1 MSGGLQ
7 KLLAFAAE
15 STVPEVQQHAVSR
28 ARAEICSCLLYT
40 ASHFLFMW
48 IIEDALFSL
57 ARSREFVNRATELK
71 GTLRQKRQR
80 RDCNN
85 FAARFASVSRDLSR
99 HIYRTLFLRSSTLSL
114 LKTNLIKVREVP
126 ILFCQTKPKGFML
139 LLKRVHFLVNE
150 T

>member
-28 ARAEICSCLLYT
+28 ARAEISCLLYT

-48 IIEDALFSL
+48 IVEDALFSL

-71 GTLRQKRQR
+71 GTSRQKRKR

-85 FAARFASVSRDLSR
+85 FAASFASVSRDLSR
-99 HIYRTLFLRSSTLSL
+99 DIYRTLFLRFSTLSL
-114 LKTNLIKVREVP
+114 LKTNLIKGREVP
-126 ILFCQTKPKGFML
+126 ILCSVRQNLKGL
-139 LLKRVHFLVNE
+139 YYC
-150 T
+150 